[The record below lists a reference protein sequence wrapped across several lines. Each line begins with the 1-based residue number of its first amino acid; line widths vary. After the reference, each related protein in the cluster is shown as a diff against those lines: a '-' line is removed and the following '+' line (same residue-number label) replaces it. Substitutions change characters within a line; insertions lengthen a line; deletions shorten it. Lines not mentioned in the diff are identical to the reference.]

1 MFVTQKNH
9 IAASGVE
16 QKTISWLF
24 LVNVNSG
31 IFEVILEE
39 QSNEHINTKKMTR
52 ETPEVRS
59 DKTKPREDR
68 QNHRYHGSHRLQFYE
83 NSSKHPKKITLLFYI
98 NNVIFDTGWTL
109 YCIRSYL
116 NAQRCTEPPENLIF
130 QVVT

>member
-1 MFVTQKNH
+1 MT
-9 IAASGVE
+9 E
-16 QKTISWLF
+16 
-24 LVNVNSG
+24 
-31 IFEVILEE
+31 
-39 QSNEHINTKKMTR
+39 SNTVLQLGMAIGNGMR
-52 ETPEVRS
+52 EYAVHT
-59 DKTKPREDR
+59 
-68 QNHRYHGSHRLQFYE
+68 LQFYE